1 MLAGQNNPARSTMLP
16 QKLFHSKQRIPQ
28 GAAMSRPAAFSK
40 LPTQSEK
47 FLYTPQKDDK
57 IFIIPSS
64 KIFYTLSFDKI
75 SLHPVL

>member
-1 MLAGQNNPARSTMLP
+1 
-16 QKLFHSKQRIPQ
+16 
-28 GAAMSRPAAFSK
+28 MSHPAAFSK

-47 FLYTPQKDDK
+47 FLYTLQKDDK
-57 IFIIPSS
+57 IFIIPS